1 MAQALATTLVVA
13 SLYALLGAGYVLVY
27 RASRVLNLAQGDL
40 LTLGGYFLFATAATF
55 PGAPVLALPLAAALS
70 ALTGVLVYV
79 ALMRPMAGHP
89 VFAAVLVAGALGILL
104 RAGIGL
110 VFTDRPRPPLQK
122 PRLSNPPRPLAGGA
136 VVSTFDLVMVG
147 AAVALFAALFVF
159 LKVSPLGIR
168 MRAAGERALLA
179 SQRGINF
186 HGVFALSWALAAFAG
201 GLAGMIYSSNVRL
214 EPSLGILGLRAF
226 AVALVGGLDRLG
238 LRARPREPGGLRR
251 DRRPRAERAHGTRGP
266 DLARPRRLPRRRRLH
281 HGRPRRARSRLAA
294 RDAAGDGARR
304 RCARPRRRHPGAAA
318 QGPLPGP
325 GHAGH
330 APRRALRGRRDAGA
344 RRRQH
349 GLHHPAAAPRRPRVQ
364 GHRGVVLRPRRARR
378 PGPPPRGESAALAR
392 RPRVD
397 GDPRP
402 RRRRRVG
409 RHRRRPLQALGL
421 RLVERRHGARGRALR
436 LPPRLRLGGGVRL
449 LRCRRVHRHD
459 HHRRPRLGP
468 RRRAGGGL
476 RDAAALRD
484 RRARGR
490 RQPRR
495 RAVLRLSREVRGLRP
510 ADGPLPRL
518 RAAGPRRHL
527 APRPQLVLPL
537 AVPPPSATRVVLMGG
552 PEMAP
557 LIVQAKGA
565 TPPSDSPGQRS
576 AAPRRSRG
584 APR

>member
-89 VFAAVLVAGALGILL
+89 VFAAVLVTVTLGILL
-104 RAGIGL
+104 RAAIVL
-110 VFTDRPRPPLQK
+110 VFTDRTRHPLQNLG
-122 PRLSNPPRPLAGGA
+122 LSNPPRPLAGGA

-147 AAVALFAALFVF
+147 AAVAFFAALFVF

-168 MRAAGERALLA
+168 MRAAGPRKSWSA
-179 SQRGINF
+179 SSG
-186 HGVFALSWALAAFAG
+186 GAG
-201 GLAGMIYSSNVRL
+201 GR
-214 EPSLGILGLRAF
+214 ILQDVLRSRPRPRRHA
-226 AVALVGGLDRLG
+226 APARRPRRPRRRAARAAALRLG
-238 LRARPREPGGLRR
+238 LRARPREPGGLRG

-304 RCARPRRRHPGAAA
+304 RRARPRRRHAVAAA

-325 GHAGH
+325 GHTGH

-421 RLVERRHGARGRALR
+421 RLVERGHGARGRALR

-449 LRCRRVHRHD
+449 LRRRRVHRHD

-495 RAVLRLSREVRGLRP
+495 RAVLRVPRKIRRVRLAHGAVP
-510 ADGPLPRL
+510 AL
-518 RAAGPRRHL
+518 RAARTGRHL
-527 APRPQLVLPL
+527 APLPQLLRHL
-537 AVPPPSATRVVLMGG
+537 ALPPPPAARVVLMGG

-557 LIVQAKGA
+557 QPLQAKGA